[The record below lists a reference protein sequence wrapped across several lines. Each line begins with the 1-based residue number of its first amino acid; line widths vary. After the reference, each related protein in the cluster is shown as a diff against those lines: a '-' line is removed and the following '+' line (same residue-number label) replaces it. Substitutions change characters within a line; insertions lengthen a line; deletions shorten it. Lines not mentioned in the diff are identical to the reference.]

1 MVQEDKDNCVAP
13 TPVNPYQENTM
24 NAKAV
29 AVPAKSKKA
38 HTRSTLRL
46 SDEEYNQIAIGLR
59 KSKLSVSPI
68 NVVVIGAPI
77 LNRKFPIS
85 EVTDKRISK
94 LNEIIRDMD
103 AAHESHAKAQLTGTI
118 PGVKKG
124 ETADLLIKSIVTAAV
139 EAATVKNLEG
149 TRKLLLAQEAR
160 FQKQMSQVTDILVKM
175 CSDWGIAVPELE
187 APMAMPMIEATG
199 QVVRVPRI
207 LVYGMQANQKQPLYD
222 HVREWGL
229 QGFADIDIAYSTD
242 AVSTVKRG
250 YDAVIVNR
258 HWVNVD
264 TARELRS
271 HGLKYSEVAGSAS
284 AVERQLKLELLDLAI
299 SAKQREG
306 RA

>member
-1 MVQEDKDNCVAP
+1 MVQEDKDNFVAP
-13 TPVNPYQENTM
+13 MLINPYQEIYM

-38 HTRSTLRL
+38 PSRSTMRL
-46 SDEEYNQIAIGLR
+46 STSEYLAIATELHQKKLDPTPTNIVIVGRPLLQRGL
-59 KSKLSVSPI
+59 P
-68 NVVVIGAPI
+68 A
-77 LNRKFPIS
+77 S
-85 EVTDKRISK
+85 EVTEKRIATISG
-94 LNEIIRDMD
+94 LIRDLD
-103 AAHESHAKAQLTGTI
+103 AADASHARAKVTGTLTGI
-118 PGVKKG
+118 KQG

-139 EAATVKNLEG
+139 EAATIKNLEG

-160 FQKQMSQVTDILVKM
+160 FQKQMTQVTDILTKM
-175 CSDWGIAVPELE
+175 CGDWGISVPELE
-187 APMAMPMIEATG
+187 APMALPTIEATG

-250 YDAVIVNR
+250 YDVVIVNR
-258 HWVNVD
+258 HWVGAD
-264 TARELRS
+264 TARDLRN
-271 HGLKYSEVAGSAS
+271 HGLKYAEVAGSAS

-299 SAKQREG
+299 IAKQKG
-306 RA
+306 G